1 MGAAPPSP
9 RRASPP
15 PLRGLPPPIRLR
27 KESGL
32 PCEPTDA
39 PVRHANHCR
48 DCFVVAARRGLLA
61 AVLVDVDNVTIFDDD
76 QRAGSRHPQAL
87 VSPELL
93 REL

>member
-1 MGAAPPSP
+1 MGAAPPNP
-9 RRASPP
+9 PEGFAP
-15 PLRGLPPPIRLR
+15 PLRGTPPIRLR
-27 KESGL
+27 NDRGL

-76 QRAGSRHPQAL
+76 QRAGSRHPQAP

-93 REL
+93 PDL